1 MNKKRLFLSKVFII
15 CMLAMLYLAGIIM
28 SKIGIL
34 RDEYGIT
41 GKNNL
46 LTTSENIIIICLP
59 ISIIILNIITLLLT
73 RLEEKV
79 LYFVLFISV
88 CGILVS
94 AVSMVKINTR
104 IADFEPKKIE
114 FEELTLDTLNNFI
127 DDKKSGIIY
136 VKRDDCAKCTEMDEY
151 LNNIICKKN
160 NKIYVYSTSKDRD
173 TNSEEMYKF
182 LDSIEVTYVPI
193 ILVSEDGIIQKT
205 FSFNTKAELKKILNA
220 T

>member
-1 MNKKRLFLSKVFII
+1 MNKKRLFLSKVFIL

-41 GKNNL
+41 GKDNL

-127 DDKKSGIIY
+127 DDTKSG
-136 VKRDDCAKCTEMDEY
+136 
-151 LNNIICKKN
+151 
-160 NKIYVYSTSKDRD
+160 
-173 TNSEEMYKF
+173 
-182 LDSIEVTYVPI
+182 
-193 ILVSEDGIIQKT
+193 
-205 FSFNTKAELKKILNA
+205 
-220 T
+220 